1 MDGWQEAWWLR
12 RACHRARSR
21 LIAECA
27 EEFGIPINTMR
38 DIHSHDS
45 DNVKVSIPTMD
56 TVEYDICMANNGNSV
71 QVFDSCMNVSMI
83 KNGVLASMH
92 PSEGFWIFKGVHDRS
107 QGSNAYGVA
116 WHTDPNLPIGI
127 PTSVIKVPMS
137 TNAQMKEKATE
148 KARKL
153 MFSTA
158 CTRDSSAI
166 VRVNMVPSFS
176 PVLHS
181 SASASG
187 RSESEYG
194 YGGKDEGEKKEEK
207 KEDEPRPEKDQLY
220 QFFDEAYLSVLGSL
234 GWKRDMGVV
243 ELIPIV
249 VGLGVV

>member
-1 MDGWQEAWWLR
+1 
-12 RACHRARSR
+12 
-21 LIAECA
+21 
-27 EEFGIPINTMR
+27 MR
-38 DIHSHDS
+38 DIHAHDS
-45 DNVKVSIPTMD
+45 DSVKLAIPTMD
-56 TVEYDICMANNGNSV
+56 TVEYDICLSNHGSNV
-71 QVFDSCMNVSMI
+71 QVYDSCMNVSMV

-116 WHTDPNLPIGI
+116 WHTDPLLPIAI

-137 TNAQMKEKATE
+137 ENVQMKEKASE

-158 CTRDSSAI
+158 CTRDSNAI
-166 VRVNMVPSFS
+166 VRVNMVPSYS
-176 PVLHS
+176 
-181 SASASG
+181 
-187 RSESEYG
+187 
-194 YGGKDEGEKKEEK
+194 KEEK
-207 KEDEPRPEKDQLY
+207 EEEPRPEKDQLY
-220 QFFDEAYLSVLGSL
+220 QFFDEAYLAVLGQL

>member
-1 MDGWQEAWWLR
+1 
-12 RACHRARSR
+12 
-21 LIAECA
+21 
-27 EEFGIPINTMR
+27 MR

-45 DNVKVSIPTMD
+45 DNVKIAIPTMD
-56 TVEYDICMANNGNSV
+56 TVEYDICLANQGTCV
-71 QVFDSCMNVSMI
+71 QVYDSCMNVNMI
-83 KNGVLASMH
+83 KNGLLASMH

-116 WHTDPNLPIGI
+116 WHTDPNLPLAI

-137 TNAQMKEKATE
+137 ENVQLKEKASE

-166 VRVNMVPSFS
+166 VRVNMVSSYLQDDRDEAS
-176 PVLHS
+176 PLRR
-181 SASASG
+181 G
-187 RSESEYG
+187 R
-194 YGGKDEGEKKEEK
+194 EE
-207 KEDEPRPEKDQLY
+207 EPRPEKDQLY
-220 QFFDEAYLSVLGSL
+220 QFFDEAYLAVLGKL